1 MRPATLTITVL
12 ASPSFSRY
20 KRPSFSG
27 KRLDNIEEERSEYHV
42 NLGSESPRSIMNEDI
57 IAEETSLMARSGIA
71 ANTEI
76 PPRTRLWRSSSFTNK
91 MPKRSSSKDWVD
103 RDCGIC
109 FEMAVVP
116 CRTLCCGKL
125 FCLEHLA
132 EWLHGSSSDGLCP
145 SCKTPCTL
153 EKDTLSLAS
162 PKLSL
167 KLASPAPSRLAFH
180 EPSSSVDS
188 DLISSASSSDSD
200 TSCEENDSPS
210 DEEMQTI
217 AFEANHLS
225 EDALS
230 RIVGK
235 VLSIVA

>member
-1 MRPATLTITVL
+1 MRPANLTITVL

-103 RDCGIC
+103 RDCGIWYVTRDMSPGSRHQLYSASKWPWC
-109 FEMAVVP
+109 RVERYAVVN
-116 CRTLCCGKL
+116 
-125 FCLEHLA
+125 F
-132 EWLHGSSSDGLCP
+132 
-145 SCKTPCTL
+145 
-153 EKDTLSLAS
+153 
-162 PKLSL
+162 
-167 KLASPAPSRLAFH
+167 
-180 EPSSSVDS
+180 SVW
-188 DLISSASSSDSD
+188 
-200 TSCEENDSPS
+200 
-210 DEEMQTI
+210 
-217 AFEANHLS
+217 
-225 EDALS
+225 
-230 RIVGK
+230 
-235 VLSIVA
+235 SI